1 MGDLGLESQ
10 QGEDIS
16 LQTVQTGSET
26 HPVSYSIGNE
36 ALSLQ

>member
-1 MGDLGLESQ
+1 MDGLGFESQ

-36 ALSLQ
+36 AFSLW